1 MSPCQSLQD
10 SGFDCNIAV
19 YHGRIDQQAPGFLAF
34 LQHYCLS
41 SGSIG
46 FFLEHTEK
54 LLQDYAVP
62 LAIINCKKLAE
73 VASDFKLH
81 KNPTKRD
88 ILSVMENP
96 LTVAEILNRPGQR
109 YKGPGGAEVAAT
121 KIQAAWRCCRA
132 RKAYVHLRQQQWASG
147 VIAAS
152 WLSHNHV
159 VRVKKS
165 LKESRRRHLENFSIR
180 AKVHG
185 ATSCYGS
192 TAFLNISCFSDP
204 NKLLPFF
211 SPLTIHLSES
221 HISSFI
227 SDSAFVAAK
236 SVVVFPVKTSLRF
249 DFTSS
254 VRKSIF

>member
-10 SGFDCNIAV
+10 LGFDCNIAV
-19 YHGRIDQQAPGFLAF
+19 YHGMIDQQAPGFLAF
-34 LQHYCLS
+34 QQQYCLS
-41 SGSIG
+41 WGSIG
-46 FFLEHTEK
+46 FFVERTEK
-54 LLQDYAVP
+54 LLQEYAVP
-62 LAIINCKKLAE
+62 LATINCKKLAE

-81 KNPTKRD
+81 ENPTKRD

-109 YKGPGGAEVAAT
+109 YKGRGGTEVAAT
-121 KIQAAWRCCRA
+121 KIQAAWRCHRA

-147 VIAAS
+147 VIATS
-152 WLSHNHV
+152 WLSSN
-159 VRVKKS
+159 RVAHIKKS

-180 AKVHG
+180 AKVCG

-192 TAFLNISCFSDP
+192 AAFLNIACFSDR

-236 SVVVFPVKTSLRF
+236 SVAVFLVKMSLCF

-254 VRKSIF
+254 VRKSMF